1 MTDQTVA
8 RERNASI
15 RVLLVDDHSVVRRG
29 VRAYLVGYDDIEVA
43 AEAESGQEALD
54 KLATMAGHGELPDVV
69 LIDLLMRGLDGVAA
83 TARIL
88 ERHPTIRVVV
98 LTSFGE
104 RERVHAAL
112 ASGATGFLLKDAKPT
127 EIVEAIRAAAR
138 GGVFLDPMV
147 ARRLT
152 QEVLSPA
159 TGIASLTDRER
170 AALALVAK
178 GRSNQEIADE
188 LVISERTVRTHV
200 SNVLRKLGLSS
211 RTQAAVVAVREGLLP
226 ADPDRP

>member
-1 MTDQTVA
+1 MMTGQA
-8 RERNASI
+8 AAGERNAVI

-29 VRAYLVGYDDIEVA
+29 VRAYLDGYDDVEVA
-43 AEAESGQEALD
+43 AEAESGDEALS
-54 KLATMAGHGELPDVV
+54 KLAAMAGHGELPDVV

-83 TARIL
+83 TARIIQQ
-88 ERHPTIRVVV
+88 HPTVRVVV

-127 EIVEAIRAAAR
+127 EIVAAIRAAAR

-159 TGIASLTDRER
+159 TGIAALSERER
-170 AALALVAK
+170 AALVLVAK

-200 SNVLRKLGLSS
+200 SSVLRKLGLTS
-211 RTQAAVVAVREGLLP
+211 RTQAAVVAVREGLLSP
-226 ADPDRP
+226 DP